1 MRWIYNKTI
10 NICGTYSSQ
19 EEGFEFCWNLFAD
32 RNIKLN
38 KFAFGTTW
46 LLDLLF
52 KHWFYV
58 ISMECLSPSRRH
70 SSQETSP
77 AARSKEKQLFSQAI
91 KCRGLGIFPS
101 YLNVVPG
108 YFHWKIEKKN
118 RNQKISLADP
128 SNVGA
133 ARKVFPHLSQRTITH
148 YCISLFPIVSWLEY
162 RTNCLLGLG
171 EVPSCLIPRLLVV
184 FTRQLRNLSDNPDLS
199 LHNIGRR

>member
-10 NICGTYSSQ
+10 NCGMYSSL
-19 EEGFEFCWNLFAD
+19 EEGFEFCWSLFVD

-38 KFAFGTTW
+38 KLAFGTTW

-58 ISMECLSPSRRH
+58 ISMEFLSPSRRH

-91 KCRGLGIFPS
+91 KCRGLGIFLS
-101 YLNVVPG
+101 YSECGPWLLSLENR
-108 YFHWKIEKKN
+108 KKTE
-118 RNQKISLADP
+118 QKISLTDP

-133 ARKVFPHLSQRTITH
+133 ARKVFPHWSQETITH
-148 YCISLFPIVSWLEY
+148 HCLSLFPIVSWS
-162 RTNCLLGLG
+162 G
-171 EVPSCLIPRLLVV
+171 
-184 FTRQLRNLSDNPDLS
+184 
-199 LHNIGRR
+199 